1 MIKYIEYDSFDE
13 YGQHII
19 PLSSFSKGLIKT
31 AGQFSPELMKVILN
45 MKRLAN
51 RYYVVVNALGS
62 HEYWGCNRNGDGFP
76 ERGLSHLSLRTDMNT
91 PNDYGYK
98 TFEYYARFYQHHVNK
113 DPKKSFGEVVFAYWN
128 PMIHRVELIIAIDV
142 EKAKDIVDAI
152 ENGEQVAV
160 SMGCKVKYD
169 RCNICDHK
177 SKAVKEYC
185 VHLKKYMCHVID
197 ADLARR
203 WSIELGKTIKPGTQV
218 CAIND
223 YPRFFDLSRVFIGA
237 DRVSFMLGKA
247 ASVGTVIPS
256 ACIGM
261 VTGIT
266 DDEVDKYARLFNKTG
281 TIGKEVGSLGPGDI
295 DGGVGKSTEQSVIDK
310 ALDEKMRRAIV
321 AEPKLP
327 NEIIDS
333 ASAALPLRS
342 IISTMLGMGIHPK
355 PAEFQRIVLIRMG
368 CKPVADELER
378 NNIVFDQNVASQIPF
393 DFGPNDF
400 SDQLANSLIP
410 YMQARSSMPQFLSP
424 RIVEIEKNASIPVL
438 LALTMG
444 PGIGAT
450 TAPKHEDIL
459 GIQSKPQDVTM
470 SSAIPSTIISGL
482 AGIGALY
489 AYLKMK
495 SMNVSPE
502 TIMVALSKPWFRN
515 LLSGA
520 AVHEVYRKINE
531 IDESRLFTPA
541 SAYAGRLQ
549 DTGFTGIMVK
559 KSSLGVAILY
569 PMAYVKNFYD
579 NRETV
584 QPSMMK
590 MSSISIIEPFIDT
603 MKKSLQSIK

>member
-19 PLSSFSKGLIKT
+19 PLSSFSKGLVKT

-45 MKRLAN
+45 MKRLTN

-62 HEYWGCNRNGDGFP
+62 HEYWGCNRNGDAFP
-76 ERGLSHLSLRTDMNT
+76 ESGLSHLSLRTDMNT

-98 TFEYYARFYQHHVNK
+98 TFEYYAHFYQHHVNK
-113 DPKKSFGEVVFAYWN
+113 DPKKSFGEVVFSYWN
-128 PMIHRVELIIAIDV
+128 PVIHRVELIIAIDT
-142 EKAKDIVDAI
+142 EKAKDIVEAI

-177 SKAVKEYC
+177 SKTVKEYC
-185 VHLKKYMCHVID
+185 VHLSKYMCHVVD
-197 ADLARR
+197 ADLSRR
-203 WSIELGKTIKPGTQV
+203 WSIEIGRAIKPGTQV

-261 VTGIT
+261 VAGIT
-266 DDEVDKYARLFNKTG
+266 DDEVDKYARLLNKTG
-281 TIGKEVGSLGPGDI
+281 TIDKEVGSLGPNDI
-295 DGGVGKSTEQSVIDK
+295 DGGVTKSTERSVIDK
-310 ALDEKMRRAIV
+310 ALDEKMRRVVV
-321 AEPKLP
+321 AEPKIP

-333 ASAALPLRS
+333 ASTALPLKS

-355 PAEFQRIVLIRMG
+355 PAEFQRIVLIRIG
-368 CKPVADELER
+368 CKPVADELDR
-378 NNIVFDQNVASQIPF
+378 NNIVFDQDGVQPHQF

-400 SDQLANSLIP
+400 SDQLANSLVP
-410 YMQARSSMPQFLSP
+410 YMQSRSAMPQFLSP
-424 RIVEIEKNASIPVL
+424 RVIEIEKNAGPSIFTSMLIDAGLDNSINP
-438 LALTMG
+438 
-444 PGIGAT
+444 
-450 TAPKHEDIL
+450 APTNVL

-470 SSAIPSTIISGL
+470 SSSIPTTIISGL
-482 AGIGALY
+482 TGIGALY

-495 SMNVSPE
+495 SMNISPE
-502 TIMVALSKPWFRN
+502 KIMIALSKPWFRN

-520 AVHEVYRKINE
+520 AVHELYRRINSVNGE
-531 IDESRLFTPA
+531 QLFTPA

-549 DTGFTGIMVK
+549 DTGFTGIMTK
-559 KSSLGVAILY
+559 QSSLGVAILY

-579 NRETV
+579 AQETRR
-584 QPSMMK
+584 PLMMK
-590 MSSISIIEPFIDT
+590 MSSISIVEPFIDRI
-603 MKKSLQSIK
+603 KNSLQSIR